1 MADTPGQRV
10 YLVRVALGRGHKN
23 PMLIKDFVV
32 VIQRLR
38 KVSYDPSAISRL
50 ENGDRLA
57 SLEDI
62 EAIAAVDPLRRG
74 KLWLAWGEDQD
85 SAKEPL
91 DIDPTALIPQTA
103 LAKRVR
109 RMLGTKK
116 KAKKP
121 TPRRPASND
130 H

>member
-23 PMLIKDFVV
+23 PMLIKDFVM

-50 ENGDRLA
+50 ENGDRAA

-62 EAIAAVDPLRRG
+62 DAIAAVDPLRRG
-74 KLWLAWGEDQD
+74 KLWLAWGEEQD
-85 SAKEPL
+85 STTGPL
-91 DIDPTALIPQTA
+91 DIDPRTFVPQSA
-103 LAKRVR
+103 VAKRAR
-109 RMLGTKK
+109 RIVGK

-121 TPRRPASND
+121 AAKRPASND
-130 H
+130 R